1 MSRSTGW
8 VIINREAEFHE
19 GFEGKGEAEEE
30 GEVCDEEEEVVEKDK
45 RLKRVWR
52 WEMGG
57 RRREGL
63 ERGMAGDITVEK
75 IVPDV
80 FEIWWEDLSGKE

>member
-8 VIINREAEFHE
+8 VIINREEEFHE
-19 GFEGKGEAEEE
+19 NFAEKGGEE
-30 GEVCDEEEEVVEKDK
+30 EVCDEEEEVVEKDK

-52 WEMGG
+52 WGMGG

-75 IVPDV
+75 IVPDA
-80 FEIWWEDLSGKE
+80 FEFWWEDLSGKE